1 MISSPGTL
9 RLTDPA
15 PSSPGSPNPWSVV
28 LEHEQQASPSDR
40 KRRGAWYTPQGL
52 VEQLVR
58 LTLGGLSEQPELVLD
73 PSCGGGG
80 FLLGVLDH
88 LVASGVP
95 PELALGR
102 VAGIDIDASAIS
114 AARRAL
120 RAWCHGHGL
129 PGSAA
134 MRVRLRTADALD
146 GVPRAWPRPSVVIGN
161 PPFASPLRG
170 GSFPESAHVARR
182 AASDLL
188 GPYADLAALHLLAA
202 VRICRPGGRV
212 CLVLPQSLLAGRDTA
227 GLRDWLDDVAPPSA
241 LWISSVDQ
249 FRASVNVWAP
259 VLSVAGVRGA
269 VRVSDATGAP
279 AEDPCLIAPG
289 PWSGLAAEAL
299 GIPDPQIDGARLPA
313 FGSLTTATA
322 GFRDEYYG
330 IAAACREAESD
341 GDGDLR
347 IVTSGSLDPLV
358 CAWGREEVTLAK
370 QRWLRPVADRSS
382 FEGPLGRWVEQ
393 QCRPKL
399 VLPTQS
405 RVFEPVID
413 TAGNLLPVTPVLSI
427 NASPAEL
434 GRLAA
439 VLLAPPVVAWA
450 HRRWFGTALSVGA
463 MKLAARDLAVLPLPS
478 RSRRGASARWDEAAA
493 LALAIDPFTVDETA
507 THETL
512 HAIGRLMTEA
522 YGAPESLFEWWSS
535 RLTAPR

>member
-1 MISSPGTL
+1 MPGTR
-9 RLTDPA
+9 RLSDPEL
-15 PSSPGSPNPWSVV
+15 SEPGPPNPWSVV
-28 LEHEQQASPSDR
+28 LDHEQQATPSDR
-40 KRRGAWYTPQGL
+40 KRRGAWYTPQRL

-58 LTLGGLSEQPELVLD
+58 LTFDEMIEQPELVLD

-88 LVASGVP
+88 LMASGVP
-95 PELALGR
+95 PEQALGR
-102 VAGIDIDASAIS
+102 VAGMDIDASAIS

-129 PGSAA
+129 SGSAA
-134 MRVRLRTADALD
+134 LRVRLRTADALD

-170 GSFPESAHVARR
+170 GSFPERAHLERR
-182 AASDLL
+182 AAADLL
-188 GPYADLAALHLLAA
+188 GPYADLSAVHLLAA
-202 VRICRPGGRV
+202 VRSCRPGGRV

-227 GLRDWLDDVAPPSA
+227 GLRDWLDATAPPTA
-241 LWISSVDQ
+241 LWISSVEQ

-259 VLSVAGVRGA
+259 VLSVAGERGA
-269 VRVSDATGAP
+269 VRVSGATGAS
-279 AEDPCLIAPG
+279 AEGPRLIAPG

-330 IAAACREAESD
+330 IAAACREATSD

-358 CAWGREEVTLAK
+358 CGWGRAEVTLAK

-413 TAGNLLPVTPVLSI
+413 RAGNLLPVTPVLSI

-439 VLLAPPVVAWA
+439 VLLSPPVVAWA

-463 MKLAARDLAVLPLPS
+463 MKLAARDLALLPLPS
-478 RSRRGASARWDEAAA
+478 RARRGASARWDEAAT
-493 LALAIDPFTVDETA
+493 LALAIDPFTVDPAA
-507 THETL
+507 TRETL
-512 HAIGRLMTEA
+512 NTIGRLMTEA
-522 YGAPESLFEWWSS
+522 YGAPKSLFDWWSS
-535 RLTAPR
+535 RLTATR